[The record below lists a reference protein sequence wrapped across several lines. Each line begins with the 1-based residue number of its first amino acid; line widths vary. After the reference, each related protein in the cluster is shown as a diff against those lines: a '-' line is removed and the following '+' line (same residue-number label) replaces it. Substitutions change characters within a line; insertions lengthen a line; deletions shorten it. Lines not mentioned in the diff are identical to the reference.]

1 MELESKLLDME
12 QDRMKYEH
20 ELRLKQMEIE
30 LARINVVEHRN
41 DHTEPDVP
49 VKLKLQPYDHK
60 SKDDILTYLS
70 EFEAIAKQAKWTN
83 EVKVLQL
90 RTLLTGEAKEVSQ
103 LANKNYEEL
112 RKALVDRFGRPH
124 QYFADLLEVK
134 RGENETY
141 RGLMAKIQ
149 QSVNRFIGDEDSK
162 VRLCEEFFLKALS
175 PAQAQWIRRNKGSN
189 SVVDAAE
196 DYILPTISPKG
207 SSSRENV
214 RLHNNV
220 DSRKCYN
227 CDRIGHIAKLCRAP
241 KRRIKD
247 KKLNAATYFVK
258 PSYEERL
265 INVCG
270 QVNGREII
278 FVKDTGA
285 EMTLIREEYVDSS
298 NTIEGQRITLY
309 TAVGQPFTA
318 KIDVVNLD
326 TPYFKGHATVGLVA
340 NLAADALLGMDIFG
354 KSKTYV
360 VTRSKSKENEGIE
373 NVAKNEMVECEVH
386 SQYLNEDVD
395 RN

>member
-1 MELESKLLDME
+1 
-12 QDRMKYEH
+12 
-20 ELRLKQMEIE
+20 
-30 LARINVVEHRN
+30 
-41 DHTEPDVP
+41 
-49 VKLKLQPYDHK
+49 
-60 SKDDILTYLS
+60 
-70 EFEAIAKQAKWTN
+70 
-83 EVKVLQL
+83 
-90 RTLLTGEAKEVSQ
+90 
-103 LANKNYEEL
+103 
-112 RKALVDRFGRPH
+112 
-124 QYFADLLEVK
+124 
-134 RGENETY
+134 
-141 RGLMAKIQ
+141 
-149 QSVNRFIGDEDSK
+149 
-162 VRLCEEFFLKALS
+162 
-175 PAQAQWIRRNKGSN
+175 
-189 SVVDAAE
+189 
-196 DYILPTISPKG
+196 
-207 SSSRENV
+207 
-214 RLHNNV
+214 
-220 DSRKCYN
+220 
-227 CDRIGHIAKLCRAP
+227 
-241 KRRIKD
+241 
-247 KKLNAATYFVK
+247 VK

-395 RN
+395 RIDFSEPDEEIQEDIDIGDVNELSEQGESIRLEHLSNVNVETLSRLQREDPTLSNCRLNALNNVDESKDVKFAFYYENNVLKRKWESKDGYKRGTRLFYQSR